1 MFTGIIQEIGNIME
15 IDSNELDKQI
25 IFKTEKKFLDDMN
38 IGDSLSINGVCLS
51 VVETKDDTFSVDV
64 SNETIKL
71 TTFSDLKVNS
81 TVNLEKAMTLSEKIN
96 GHFVSGHV
104 DETGIVKEKK
114 IIGRSTFFLIEAP
127 SDIKK
132 FFSKKGSIS
141 IDGVSLTINFVK
153 ENCFGVNIIP
163 HTLLRTIMSDYDVG
177 TRVNIEVDLIARYL
191 ETLLIK

>member
-15 IDSNELDKQI
+15 IDSHELDKQI

-71 TTFSDLKVNS
+71 TTFSDLKINS

-104 DETGIVKEKK
+104 DESGSVKEK
-114 IIGRSTFFLIEAP
+114 
-127 SDIKK
+127 
-132 FFSKKGSIS
+132 
-141 IDGVSLTINFVK
+141 
-153 ENCFGVNIIP
+153 
-163 HTLLRTIMSDYDVG
+163 
-177 TRVNIEVDLIARYL
+177 
-191 ETLLIK
+191 

>member
-15 IDSNELDKQI
+15 IDSHELDKQI

-71 TTFSDLKVNS
+71 TTFSDLKINS
-81 TVNLEKAMTLSEKIN
+81 NVNLEKAMTLSEKIN

-114 IIGRSTFFLIEAP
+114 IIGRSTCFLIEAS

-132 FFSKKGSIS
+132 FVSKYL
-141 IDGVSLTINFVK
+141 VHY
-153 ENCFGVNIIP
+153 IP
-163 HTLLRTIMSDYDVG
+163 
-177 TRVNIEVDLIARYL
+177 
-191 ETLLIK
+191 

>member
-71 TTFSDLKVNS
+71 TTFSDLKINS

-114 IIGRSTFFLIEAP
+114 IIGRSTCFLIEVS

-132 FFSKKGSIS
+132 FVSKNGSIS
-141 IDGVSLTINFVK
+141 IDGVSLTINFVM

>member
-15 IDSNELDKQI
+15 IDSHELDKQI

-71 TTFSDLKVNS
+71 TTFSDLKINS
-81 TVNLEKAMTLSEKIN
+81 TVNLEKIN

-114 IIGRSTFFLIEAP
+114 IIGRSTCFLIEVS

-132 FFSKKGSIS
+132 FVSKKGSIS